1 MSGFASPNV
10 DPDSNGKTGGKVSD
24 LVGKYA
30 PIYAD
35 EILPFDIT
43 ITFNES
49 CSYLIIT
56 SKKKLAEAL
65 GSNV

>member
-1 MSGFASPNV
+1 MEDWDAQMSAHASPNGETSS
-10 DPDSNGKTGGKVSD
+10 DGKTGGKVSD

-43 ITFNES
+43 ITFKKEY
-49 CSYLIIT
+49 SY
-56 SKKKLAEAL
+56 AA
-65 GSNV
+65 